1 VALAPDP
8 RSEARVVAVDYHGA
22 FVLHTVRLGSGRT
35 LRSWQTHSVR
45 YPVDTRVD
53 VSVVPGLSPTLLVG
67 DTAVTAP
74 PR

>member
-1 VALAPDP
+1 
-8 RSEARVVAVDYHGA
+8 
-22 FVLHTVRLGSGRT
+22 
-35 LRSWQTHSVR
+35 
-45 YPVDTRVD
+45 VD